1 MQHARWPV
9 IHLLGAGSLGLVIA
23 AAIHRVTPLRLIR
36 RPGHWPAV
44 LDLELVGDESAAT
57 CRLPQS
63 GADHLPQPVTH
74 LILCTKSYDAVAALD
89 ALGQRLAP
97 RANLLLMQN
106 GMGSQERVLRR
117 FPGARIAAATTTEG
131 AYRTAPQRVVHAGR
145 GITRIGA
152 LNQAN
157 FDWVA
162 LFREAGFRA
171 EPVEDIRWH
180 LADKLRVNALINP
193 LTAIHRCLNGELLD
207 RPALRQA
214 LEQLGAE
221 ADTLLG
227 AEGFHFPTTAAQ
239 QATAVARSTAR
250 NRSSMLQDV
259 TIGRRI
265 EAADITGYL
274 LDIAQRRG
282 LAAPCHQALYTQLR
296 NLGSVPDSD
305 QTGSG

>member
-23 AAIHRVTPLRLIR
+23 AGIHRVAPLHLIR

-44 LDLELVGDESAAT
+44 LDLELVGDDSALT

-63 GADHLPQPVTH
+63 GADQLSEPVTH
-74 LILCTKSYDAVAALD
+74 LILCTKSYDALAALD
-89 ALGQRLAP
+89 ALGQRLDPGAK
-97 RANLLLMQN
+97 LLLMQN
-106 GMGSQERVLRR
+106 GMGSQARVLQR
-117 FPGARIAAATTTEG
+117 FPQARISAATTTEG
-131 AYRTAPQRVVHAGR
+131 AYRTAPHRVVHAAR

-152 LNQAN
+152 LNQSD
-157 FDWVA
+157 FDWVS
-162 LFREAGFRA
+162 LFRQAGYQT
-171 EPVEDIRWH
+171 EPVDDIRWH

-221 ADTLLG
+221 ADTLLE
-227 AEGFHFPTTAAQ
+227 AEGFRFPTTAAR
-239 QATAVARSTAR
+239 QAAAVARSTAR

-259 TIGRRI
+259 TAGRRI

-282 LAAPCHQALYTQLR
+282 LPAPCHQALYARLRQL
-296 NLGSVPDSD
+296 DSARKPD